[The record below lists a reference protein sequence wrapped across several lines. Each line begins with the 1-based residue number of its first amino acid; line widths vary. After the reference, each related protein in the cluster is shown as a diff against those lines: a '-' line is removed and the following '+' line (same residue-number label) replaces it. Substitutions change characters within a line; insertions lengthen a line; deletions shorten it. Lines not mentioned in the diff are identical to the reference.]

1 MPQALEN
8 LKCPRY
14 GICFSLC
21 LFLLTLLSVLIV
33 SFENFE
39 GTHKFKKIIKLYYFK
54 SKRWDIET
62 SEGYLIKLS
71 RNDVKKDLN
80 LFVRLS
86 NEDKFKNELVIDFRQ
101 KDQII
106 LNGK

>member
-1 MPQALEN
+1 
-8 LKCPRY
+8 
-14 GICFSLC
+14 
-21 LFLLTLLSVLIV
+21 
-33 SFENFE
+33 
-39 GTHKFKKIIKLYYFK
+39 
-54 SKRWDIET
+54 
-62 SEGYLIKLS
+62 LIKLS

-86 NEDKFKNELVIDFRQ
+86 NEDKFKNKLVIDFRQ

>member
-1 MPQALEN
+1 MELELIIILSN
-8 LKCPRY
+8 
-14 GICFSLC
+14 
-21 LFLLTLLSVLIV
+21 LFLIDNRIGKIFWWSII
-33 SFENFE
+33 
-39 GTHKFKKIIKLYYFK
+39 KKIIKLYYFK

-71 RNDVKKDLN
+71 RNYVKKDLN

-86 NEDKFKNELVIDFRQ
+86 NENKLKDEFVIDFRQ

>member
-1 MPQALEN
+1 MSS
-8 LKCPRY
+8 
-14 GICFSLC
+14 GCFEERAIMKSLFSDSKLDKNVTQLC
-21 LFLLTLLSVLIV
+21 WFFTLSI
-33 SFENFE
+33 FN
-39 GTHKFKKIIKLYYFK
+39 FKKIIKLYYFK

-71 RNDVKKDLN
+71 RNDVKKNLN

-86 NEDKFKNELVIDFRQ
+86 NEDKFKNKLVIDFRQ